1 MIKFEVGKEYLVDWE
16 IELGRFDDETI
27 CVARTEDTVT
37 FRYDDPYWKRTF
49 FFTRPI
55 ILLDGREVAM
65 LHKKDGYVDADFY

>member
-49 FFTRPI
+49 FLYTSYNPFRWLRSRNAP
-55 ILLDGREVAM
+55 
-65 LHKKDGYVDADFY
+65 